1 KGLKTGWEGL
11 EPAASDGAGGLEEVS
26 KEYPQASDTR
36 PLSGEGLG
44 CPRLQRC
51 GRHTPPQGPII
62 RWATGRSLAMRAAPP
77 LRPAHVVKR
86 LFMQEFLA
94 AEPPCLA
101 LGLVEERQRLCGLLA
116 LRLDETIPPAIAD
129 RGFEFGHALLGNMTF
144 AVLHL
149 VLAFPGFQTYTVLIN
164 PNNLVVQAV
173 LQTMLD
179 AGDSFFLRCSRR
191 ARSQPSERTSVAKA
205 SPSCGRTGHASTPRP
220 RRTPNISAPSRRS
233 PPILIRQV
241 SSFSGSV

>member
-1 KGLKTGWEGL
+1 
-11 EPAASDGAGGLEEVS
+11 
-26 KEYPQASDTR
+26 
-36 PLSGEGLG
+36 
-44 CPRLQRC
+44 
-51 GRHTPPQGPII
+51 
-62 RWATGRSLAMRAAPP
+62 MRAAPP
-77 LRPAHVVKR
+77 LRPALVVKR

-149 VLAFPGFQTYTVLIN
+149 VLAFPGFQTYNVLIN

-173 LQTMLD
+173 LRTMLD
-179 AGDSFFLRCSRR
+179 DGDYFFFALQPQGQVTAFRADIGSEGLAVLRANR
-191 ARSQPSERTSVAKA
+191 ARLQ
-205 SPSCGRTGHASTPRP
+205 ASTTTDAQYQQARMAFAAHPEPPGVLLPWVCHETVAALDLTTDRLP
-220 RRTPNISAPSRRS
+220 LTPA
-233 PPILIRQV
+233 
-241 SSFSGSV
+241 